1 MKKSLALK
9 FITITSTVFLVSLLI
24 FLLVITS
31 IFKKKYIEINNA
43 RLIQFVT
50 STASSWKNGNM
61 SESGYEY
68 VYGSTTTNSYE
79 TSSNIT
85 SLVDN
90 STIKQIIKDFKS
102 SRYKISPV
110 IKTYKNNKIYACGYS
125 QDDAYII
132 AISDNSYISSQTRS
146 LVVTTS
152 IIFIIIIILADSFI
166 YLYSRRMIKRIYDIK
181 NEIVELP
188 NNEYK
193 KEIND
198 YGIDEIGELASG
210 VEDLRKNIL
219 QSNKAR
225 TEMFQNLS
233 HDLKTPISVIKSYT
247 EAIKDGIEDINSI
260 GIIENQA
267 NILEN
272 KANKLLE
279 LNKIEYIKDSNF
291 EDINLKDLI
300 IEVCKNYKFNFELEL
315 ENIEFKGFYEN
326 YRTVIENLIENA
338 LRYKNER
345 IKIILKDNYLEVF
358 NDGKKIDDNL
368 INSIF
373 DPYVKGIDG
382 NFGVGLSIVKRTMD
396 VFGYDVRA
404 KNLESGVAF
413 IITKRL

>member
-9 FITITSTVFLVSLLI
+9 LITITSTVFLVSLLI

-50 STASSWKNGNM
+50 STALSWKNGNM

-68 VYGSTTTNSYE
+68 IYGSTTTNSYE

-146 LVVTTS
+146 LVVATS

-166 YLYSRRMIKRIYDIK
+166 YLYSRRMIKRIYNIK

-193 KEIND
+193 KELND

-396 VFGYDVRA
+396 VFGYDVMA

>member
-9 FITITSTVFLVSLLI
+9 LITITSTVFLVSLLI

-68 VYGSTTTNSYE
+68 IYGSTTTNSYE

-85 SLVDN
+85 SLIDN

-166 YLYSRRMIKRIYDIK
+166 YLYSRRMIKRIYNIK

-193 KEIND
+193 KELND

-396 VFGYDVRA
+396 VFGYDVMA

>member
-9 FITITSTVFLVSLLI
+9 LITITSTAFLVSLLI
-24 FLLVITS
+24 FLLVITT

-68 VYGSTTTNSYE
+68 IYGSTTTNSYE

-85 SLVDN
+85 SLIDN

-166 YLYSRRMIKRIYDIK
+166 YLYSRRMIKRIYNIK

-193 KEIND
+193 KELND

-396 VFGYDVRA
+396 VFGYDVMA

>member
-9 FITITSTVFLVSLLI
+9 LITITSTAFLISLLI
-24 FLLVITS
+24 FLLVITT

-68 VYGSTTTNSYE
+68 IYGSTTTNSYE

-85 SLVDN
+85 SLIDN

-166 YLYSRRMIKRIYDIK
+166 YLYSRRMIKRINNIK

-193 KEIND
+193 KELNY

-219 QSNKAR
+219 QSNMAR

-291 EDINLKDLI
+291 EDINLKNLI
-300 IEVCKNYKFNFELEL
+300 IEVCKNYKFDFEFELE
-315 ENIEFKGFYEN
+315 NVEFKGFYEN

>member
-300 IEVCKNYKFNFELEL
+300 IDVCKNYKFNFEFEL
-315 ENIEFKGFYEN
+315 ENVEFKGFYEN

-345 IKIILKDNYLEVF
+345 IKIILRDNYLEVF
-358 NDGKKIDDNL
+358 NDGKRIDDNL

>member
-1 MKKSLALK
+1 MRKSLALK
-9 FITITSTVFLVSLLI
+9 LITITSSVFLISLLI
-24 FLLVITS
+24 FLLVITT

-68 VYGSTTTNSYE
+68 IYGSTTTNSYE

-85 SLVDN
+85 SLIDN

-166 YLYSRRMIKRIYDIK
+166 YLYSRRMIKRIYNIK

-193 KEIND
+193 KELND

-219 QSNKAR
+219 QSNMAR

-267 NILEN
+267 NILET

-291 EDINLKDLI
+291 ENINLKNLI
-300 IEVCKNYKFNFELEL
+300 IEVCKNYKFDFDLEL
-315 ENIEFKGFYEN
+315 ENVEFKGFYEN

-338 LRYKNER
+338 LRYKNEK

>member
-1 MKKSLALK
+1 MRKSLALK
-9 FITITSTVFLVSLLI
+9 LITITSSVFLISLLI
-24 FLLVITS
+24 FLLVITT

-68 VYGSTTTNSYE
+68 IYGSTTTNSYE

-85 SLVDN
+85 NLIDT

-166 YLYSRRMIKRIYDIK
+166 YLYSRRMIKRIYNIK

-193 KEIND
+193 KELND

-219 QSNKAR
+219 QSNMAR

-291 EDINLKDLI
+291 EDINLKNLI
-300 IEVCKNYKFNFELEL
+300 IEVCKNYKFDFDLEL
-315 ENIEFKGFYEN
+315 ENVEFKGFYEN

-338 LRYKNER
+338 LRYKNEK

>member
-1 MKKSLALK
+1 MRKSLALK
-9 FITITSTVFLVSLLI
+9 LITITSSVFLISLLI
-24 FLLVITS
+24 FLLVITT

-68 VYGSTTTNSYE
+68 IYGSTTTNSYE

-85 SLVDN
+85 NLIDT

-166 YLYSRRMIKRIYDIK
+166 YLYSRRMIKRIYNIK

-193 KEIND
+193 KELND

-219 QSNKAR
+219 QSNMAR

-291 EDINLKDLI
+291 ENINLKNLI
-300 IEVCKNYKFNFELEL
+300 IEVCKNYKFDFDLEL
-315 ENIEFKGFYEN
+315 ENVEFKGFYEN

-338 LRYKNER
+338 LRYKNEK